1 MTGAAFHNQP
11 NMEDFTM
18 KLNSKT
24 GATLSA
30 ATVIALMSATP
41 VAPAQAQ
48 TGTAPAGLLRLDPP
62 QPSNDGAKL
71 AEGARA
77 KVRNA
82 YALSLSRKTRP
93 NR

>member
-62 QPSNDGAKL
+62 QPSNDATRYSEEQRAKL
-71 AEGARA
+71 RNVYARA
-77 KVRNA
+77 
-82 YALSLSRKTRP
+82 RKARV
-93 NR
+93 N

>member
-18 KLNSKT
+18 KLNSKA
-24 GATLSA
+24 GATLAA
-30 ATVIALMSATP
+30 ATVIALVSATP
-41 VAPAQAQ
+41 LAPASAQ
-48 TGTAPAGLLRLDPP
+48 SFSAGLLRLDPP

>member
-18 KLNSKT
+18 KLNSKA
-24 GATLSA
+24 GATLAA
-30 ATVIALMSATP
+30 ATVIALMSTP
-41 VAPAQAQ
+41 VAPASAQ
-48 TGTAPAGLLRLDPP
+48 GVPSGLLRLDTS

-82 YALSLSRKTRP
+82 YALSLSRKTRH